1 MIPAPLR
8 AAILALGLV
17 RARRLRGA
25 LLARHRL
32 AQPRHL
38 RADAGGH
45 RRARRA
51 SAPGA
56 SCRSTCRPPR
66 AAISTDRILI
76 KPGALRVAYLPDG
89 RWVDPAPEHVQSLLV
104 RSLAGTGR
112 FGFVGGE
119 SSGPLPDYVLISDL
133 EAFQAELAPAGAT
146 PPVTVVVRLTVT
158 ILRDLDRRVVATQSF
173 EGRAGA
179 AGDDAPT
186 VVTAFDAAMGQ
197 VLRDATS
204 WTSAVATG
212 GAGT

>member
-17 RARRLRGA
+17 PLGGCAAITSLDTASRSLDTFELTPATTAGAARSRSGRILQVDLPTA
-25 LLARHRL
+25 S
-32 AQPRHL
+32 
-38 RADAGGH
+38 GG
-45 RRARRA
+45 
-51 SAPGA
+51 
-56 SCRSTCRPPR
+56 
-66 AAISTDRILI
+66 ISTDRILI

-89 RWVDPAPEHVQSLLV
+89 RWVDPAPEHVQQLLV

-112 FGFVGGE
+112 FAFVGGE

-133 EAFQAELAPAGAT
+133 EAFQAALAPPDTT
-146 PPVTVVVRLTVT
+146 PPVTVVVRLTLT

-186 VVTAFDAAMGQ
+186 VVTAFDAAMGR

-204 WTSAVATG
+204 WTSAVTGG
-212 GAGT
+212 GAGA